1 MSWSFKTGLEVLSFW
16 LSCVALLGVAYLY
29 AYFWTAATAI
39 YYLLRHSVDGTE
51 PDEVAVEQ
59 EEETFGLPPL
69 RTDSTGVP
77 QVIEPTSNAE

>member
-1 MSWSFKTGLEVLSFW
+1 MVKLRW
-16 LSCVALLGVAYLY
+16 LLGVAYLY

-69 RTDSTGVP
+69 R
-77 QVIEPTSNAE
+77 PTRPAFRK